1 MKYCYPQYFRVEI
14 NDNYKE
20 KNMSLLSWLKEFFDV
35 SATDTKEK
43 DDPTDR
49 VRARDEQGRFV
60 GDDPDTP
67 ENEAYTRDTRD

>member
-1 MKYCYPQYFRVEI
+1 
-14 NDNYKE
+14 
-20 KNMSLLSWLKEFFDV
+20 MSLLSWLKEFFDV

-43 DDPTDR
+43 DDTTGR